1 MTDLVTFG
9 ESMLRLSPPGH
20 QRLETVDRLDVH
32 VAGAESNVAV
42 AAQRLGLDAVWTS
55 KLPDSP
61 LGRRVTSALDS
72 HGVDTE
78 VVWDAEHRQGT
89 YYVESGG
96 KPRGTNVIYDRAD
109 AAVTTATPGELPT
122 DEVAAADAF
131 HTTGITPALSAQLL
145 ETTAELLSLAQSEGT
160 TTVFDVNYRSKL
172 WEPPEARETIEEL
185 LPDVDVLVV
194 AERDARAVLDREGDA
209 EAIARGL
216 DEAFGFAVTLV
227 TRGGE
232 GSLALSDAPAEGRR
246 DDPAFETHGLHCYHG
261 TTIAVDDDL
270 YGTVCFVSEAPR
282 ERPFSELETTFA
294 ELLAR
299 MLERELERRQST
311 ATIERYE
318 EFASVLSHDLRNPLN
333 VAQGRAELERNERD
347 SENLAVA
354 VRSLDRIES
363 IIASV
368 LRVAREGRDVETAS
382 TVSLSALADRC
393 WEAIDSGD
401 ATLLVDDNFTFRA
414 DSERV
419 RSVFENL
426 FRNAVEHGGDG
437 VTIRVGPLDDD
448 EGFYVEDDGPGIPES
463 VRETVFDP
471 GYTTGREGVGLGLS
485 IVESAVEAHGW
496 QIEATESTIGGARF
510 EISGIIPG

>member
-232 GSLALSDAPAEGRR
+232 GSLALSDGEVFEQGVFEAEETDTVGTG
-246 DDPAFETHGLHCYHG
+246 DAFVGGFL
-261 TTIAVDDDL
+261 
-270 YGTVCFVSEAPR
+270 
-282 ERPFSELETTFA
+282 A
-294 ELLAR
+294 EWLDG
-299 MLERELERRQST
+299 
-311 ATIERYE
+311 
-318 EFASVLSHDLRNPLN
+318 ASVPD
-333 VAQGRAELERNERD
+333 ALEYG
-347 SENLAVA
+347 AA
-354 VRSLDRIES
+354 
-363 IIASV
+363 
-368 LRVAREGRDVETAS
+368 TAS
-382 TVSLSALADRC
+382 LKRTIPGDIALVTP
-393 WEAIDSGD
+393 E
-401 ATLLVDDNFTFRA
+401 
-414 DSERV
+414 EV
-419 RSVFENL
+419 RQV
-426 FRNAVEHGGDG
+426 V
-437 VTIRVGPLDDD
+437 D
-448 EGFYVEDDGPGIPES
+448 EGDQGGIS
-463 VRETVFDP
+463 R
-471 GYTTGREGVGLGLS
+471 
-485 IVESAVEAHGW
+485 
-496 QIEATESTIGGARF
+496 
-510 EISGIIPG
+510 